1 MVVNREGDENE
12 RRSGLGSYFHARP
25 QQDTTE
31 GDVKPALVGVCKLS
45 SAKLAS
51 NTKTNPYNLT
61 STMPTAM
68 STIQLTIL
76 DDNC

>member
-25 QQDTTE
+25 QHDTTE
-31 GDVKPALVGVCKLS
+31 DDVNLALVGVCKL

-68 STIQLTIL
+68 PTTQITIL

>member
-1 MVVNREGDENE
+1 MGP
-12 RRSGLGSYFHARP
+12 GSYFHARP
-25 QQDTTE
+25 QHDTTE
-31 GDVKPALVGVCKLS
+31 DDVKLALVGVCKLS

-51 NTKTNPYNLT
+51 NMKTDPYNLT

-68 STIQLTIL
+68 PTIQLTIL